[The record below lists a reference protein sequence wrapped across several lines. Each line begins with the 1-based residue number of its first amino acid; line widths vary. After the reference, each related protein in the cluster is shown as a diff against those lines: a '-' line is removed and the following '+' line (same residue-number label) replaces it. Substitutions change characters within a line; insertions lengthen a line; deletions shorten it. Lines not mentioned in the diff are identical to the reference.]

1 MKLNGSSTS
10 AKGRYTK
17 IRSSTRKPP
26 PRTWPPPGANCALPR
41 TLPAPAAAGECL
53 ICTRRGH
60 PRSRYACTTLSSPPA
75 GHFVFFRAV
84 MSHIIMISTWG
95 CQRGYT
101 PYSCQT
107 VTFFWPGTPEFCSSN
122 GSGERSSGALRLAD
136 WLCRRCGPPSVRRC
150 RSTPS
155 CTAVHADERVR
166 CASASD

>member
-75 GHFVFFRAV
+75 GHFLYFLEL
-84 MSHIIMISTWG
+84 SHIIMIIAHPVPAPFLV
-95 CQRGYT
+95 R
-101 PYSCQT
+101 PLL
-107 VTFFWPGTPEFCSSN
+107 TFFWPGTPEFCSRN